1 MNLNNCRA
9 LVTGGGGGLG
19 RYILELLA
27 AEGVDVAVAYNS
39 NLKRAKEAAEIVK
52 TAGRKACCVELSLT
66 DDESIKSGV
75 ESAVNELGGLDI
87 LINNAGVAGGMPFED
102 FTVEELDKQL
112 AVNIRGPFLLS
123 RIAAPRLKE
132 SGKGRIVNV
141 GSVIGL
147 TSAVSDSSIGPVLS
161 KSCVVPL
168 TRYLA
173 AGLAPE
179 VLVNCVAP
187 GLMENTLMS
196 SGASEEYVQQWRDLS
211 VLGQTTSQADVAA
224 QIIQF
229 CKSDTITGQT
239 LVIDG
244 GIHFH

>member
-1 MNLNNCRA
+1 MNLDNCKA

-27 AEGVDVAVAYNS
+27 AEGVNVAVGYNS
-39 NLKRAKEAAEIVK
+39 SLERAEEAAEVVK
-52 TAGRKACCVELSLT
+52 AAGHKVYCVELSLT

-75 ESAVNELGGLDI
+75 EEAVKQLGGLDI
-87 LINNAGVAGGMPFED
+87 LINNAGIGGGMPFED

-123 RIAAPRLKE
+123 RIAAPHLKK

-147 TSAVSDSSIGPVLS
+147 TSAVSEPSIGPVLS
-161 KSCVVPL
+161 KSCVIPL

-173 AGLAPE
+173 AALAPE

-196 SGASEEYVQQWRDLS
+196 SGASEDYVQKWLDMS
-211 VLGQTTSQADVAA
+211 VLGQTASHADVAG

-244 GIHFH
+244 GIHFQ

>member
-1 MNLNNCRA
+1 MNLKNCRA

-27 AEGVDVAVAYNS
+27 AEGVNVAVAYNS
-39 NLKRAKEAAEIVK
+39 SLERAEEAAEGVK
-52 TAGRKACCVELSLT
+52 E
-66 DDESIKSGV
+66 
-75 ESAVNELGGLDI
+75 AVKQLGGLDI
-87 LINNAGVAGGMPFED
+87 LINNAGIGGGMPFED

-123 RIAAPRLKE
+123 RIAAPHLKK

-147 TSAVSDSSIGPVLS
+147 TSAVSEPSIGPVLS
-161 KSCVVPL
+161 KSCVIPL

-173 AGLAPE
+173 TALAPE

-196 SGASEEYVQQWRDLS
+196 DGASEAYVQKWRDMS
-211 VLGQTTSQADVAA
+211 VLQQTTSHADVAA

>member
-1 MNLNNCRA
+1 MNLDNCRA

-27 AEGVDVAVAYNS
+27 DEGVDVAVAYNS
-39 NLKRAKEAAEIVK
+39 SLARAEEAAQTVK
-52 TAGRKACCVELSLT
+52 SAGRNAYCIELDLT
-66 DDESIKSGV
+66 DDESIESGV
-75 ESAVNELGGLDI
+75 EAAVKQLGGLDI
-87 LINNAGVAGGMPFED
+87 LINNAGMAGGVPFEE
-102 FTVEELDKQL
+102 FTVEELDKQF

-123 RIAAPRLKE
+123 RTAAPHLKE
-132 SGKGRIVNV
+132 SGRGRIVNV

-147 TSAVSDSSIGPVLS
+147 TSAVSESSIGPVLS
-161 KSCVVPL
+161 KSCVIPL

-173 AGLAPE
+173 AALAPQ

-196 SGASEEYVQQWRDLS
+196 SGASEDYVQKWRGMSL
-211 VLGQTTSQADVAA
+211 LGQTTSHADVAA
-224 QIIQF
+224 QVVQF

-244 GIHFH
+244 GIHFG

>member
-1 MNLNNCRA
+1 MNLTNCKA

-19 RYILELLA
+19 RYIIKALA
-27 AEGVDVAVAYNS
+27 AEGVDIAIAYNS
-39 NLKRAKEAAEIVK
+39 SRGRAEEAAELV
-52 TAGRKACCVELSLT
+52 TSAGQKALCIQLSLT
-66 DDESIKSGV
+66 DGGSIKSGV
-75 ESAVNELGGLDI
+75 EEAVKQLDGLNI
-87 LINNAGVAGGMPFED
+87 LINNAGIAGGMPFED

-112 AVNIRGPFLLS
+112 ATNIRGPFLLS
-123 RIAAPRLKE
+123 RIAAPYLKE

-161 KSCVVPL
+161 KSCVIPL

-173 AGLAPE
+173 AALAPD

-196 SGASEEYVQQWRDLS
+196 GGASQEYVQKWRDMS
-211 VLGQTTSQADVAA
+211 VLGKTTSLNDVAT
-224 QIIQF
+224 QVVQF
-229 CKSDTITGQT
+229 CKCDTITGQS

>member
-1 MNLNNCRA
+1 MDLNNCRA

-19 RYILELLA
+19 HYILELLA
-27 AEGVDVAVAYNS
+27 AEGVDVAVAYNR
-39 NLKRAKEAAEIVK
+39 NPERAEKAAELVK
-52 TAGRKACCVELSLT
+52 SAGRSAYCVELNLT

-75 ESAVNELGGLDI
+75 KATVDQLGGLDL
-87 LINNAGVAGGMPFED
+87 LINNAGVAGGVPFED
-102 FTVEELDKQL
+102 FTVDELDRQL

-123 RIAAPRLKE
+123 RVAAPHLQETGR
-132 SGKGRIVNV
+132 GRIVNV

-147 TSAVSDSSIGPVLS
+147 TSAVSESSIGPVLS
-161 KSCVVPL
+161 KSCVIPL

-173 AGLAPE
+173 AALAPK

-196 SGASEEYVQQWRDLS
+196 SGASEDYVQHWRDMS
-211 VLGQTTSQADVAA
+211 VLGQTTSHVDVAA

>member
-1 MNLNNCRA
+1 MNLNNCKA

-19 RYILELLA
+19 RYILELLV
-27 AEGVDVAVAYNS
+27 AEGVDVAIAYNS
-39 NLKRAKEAAEIVK
+39 SRKRAEEAAEAIES
-52 TAGRKACCVELSLT
+52 AGRKTCCVKLSLT
-66 DDESIKSGV
+66 EDESIKSGV
-75 ESAVNELGGLDI
+75 EQAVTELGGLDI
-87 LINNAGVAGGMPFED
+87 LVNNAGVAGGMSFED

-123 RIAAPRLKE
+123 RIAAPYLQK

-147 TSAVSDSSIGPVLS
+147 TSAVSESSIGPVLS

-173 AGLAPE
+173 AALAPE

-187 GLMENTLMS
+187 GLMENTMMS
-196 SGASEEYVQQWRDLS
+196 SGASEEYVQKWRDMS
-211 VLGQTTSQADVAA
+211 VLGQTTSHADVAA

>member
-1 MNLNNCRA
+1 MNLTNCKA

-19 RYILELLA
+19 RYIVKALA
-27 AEGVDVAVAYNS
+27 AEGVDIAIAYNS
-39 NLKRAKEAAEIVK
+39 SKERAEEAAALV
-52 TAGRKACCVELSLT
+52 TSAGRKAICVQLSLT
-66 DDESIKSGV
+66 DDNSIKSAVAEAV
-75 ESAVNELGGLDI
+75 EQLGGLDI
-87 LINNAGVAGGMPFED
+87 LINNAGIGGGVPFEE
-102 FTVEELDKQL
+102 FTVDEFDKQL
-112 AVNIRGPFLLS
+112 ATNIRGPFLLS
-123 RIAAPRLKE
+123 RIAAPHLKE
-132 SGKGRIVNV
+132 SGNGRIVNV

-161 KSCVVPL
+161 KSCVIPI

-173 AGLAPE
+173 AALAPE

-196 SGASEEYVQQWRDLS
+196 GGASEEYVQKWRDMS
-211 VLGQTTSQADVAA
+211 VLGQTTSHNDVAT
-224 QIIQF
+224 QIVQF
-229 CKSDTITGQT
+229 CKNDTVTGQS

>member
-1 MNLNNCRA
+1 MNLNNCKA

-39 NLKRAKEAAEIVK
+39 SLERAEEAAEIVK
-52 TAGRKACCVELSLT
+52 TAGRNACCVELSLT

-75 ESAVNELGGLDI
+75 ESAVTQLGGLDI

-123 RIAAPRLKE
+123 RIAAPYLKE
-132 SGKGRIVNV
+132 SSKGRIVNV

-173 AGLAPE
+173 AALAPE
-179 VLVNCVAP
+179 ILVNCVAP

-196 SGASEEYVQQWRDLS
+196 SGASEEYVQQWRDMS
-211 VLGQTTSQADVAA
+211 VLGQTTSHADVAS

-229 CKSDTITGQT
+229 CRSDTITGQT

-244 GIHFH
+244 GIHFN

>member
-39 NLKRAKEAAEIVK
+39 SLERAEEAAEIVK
-52 TAGRKACCVELSLT
+52 TAGRKVCCVELSLT

-75 ESAVNELGGLDI
+75 DSAVNQLGGLDI
-87 LINNAGVAGGMPFED
+87 LVNNAGVAGGMPFED

-123 RIAAPRLKE
+123 RIAAPFLKE
-132 SGKGRIVNV
+132 SGKGRIVNI

-147 TSAVSDSSIGPVLS
+147 TSAVSESSIGPVLS

-173 AGLAPE
+173 AALAPE

-196 SGASEEYVQQWRDLS
+196 GGASEEYVQKWRDMS
-211 VLGQTTSQADVAA
+211 VLG
-224 QIIQF
+224 QF

>member
-39 NLKRAKEAAEIVK
+39 SPERAEEAAEIVK

-75 ESAVNELGGLDI
+75 ENAVNELGGLDI
-87 LINNAGVAGGMPFED
+87 LINNAGVAGGMSFED

-123 RIAAPRLKE
+123 RIAAPYLKE
-132 SGKGRIVNV
+132 SSKGRIVNV

-161 KSCVVPL
+161 KSCVIPL

-173 AGLAPE
+173 AALAPE

-196 SGASEEYVQQWRDLS
+196 SGASEEYVQKWRDMS

-229 CKSDTITGQT
+229 CKSDAITGQT
-239 LVIDG
+239 MVIDG

>member
-1 MNLNNCRA
+1 MNLNNCKA

-39 NLKRAKEAAEIVK
+39 SLERAEEAAEIVK
-52 TAGRKACCVELSLT
+52 TAGRNAYCVELSLT

-75 ESAVNELGGLDI
+75 ESAVTQLGGLDI

-123 RIAAPRLKE
+123 RIAAPYLKE
-132 SGKGRIVNV
+132 SSKGRIVNV

-173 AGLAPE
+173 AALAPE
-179 VLVNCVAP
+179 ILVNCVAP

-196 SGASEEYVQQWRDLS
+196 SGASEEYVQQWRDMS
-211 VLGQTTSQADVAA
+211 VLGQTTSHADVAS

-229 CKSDTITGQT
+229 CRSDTITGQT

-244 GIHFH
+244 GIHFN

>member
-19 RYILELLA
+19 RYILESLA

-39 NLKRAKEAAEIVK
+39 SLERAEEAAELVK
-52 TAGRKACCVELSLT
+52 STGRNAYCVEINLT

-75 ESAVNELGGLDI
+75 EAAVKQLGGLDI
-87 LINNAGVAGGMPFED
+87 LVNNAGVAGGMPFEE
-102 FTVEELDKQL
+102 FTVDELDKQI

-123 RIAAPRLKE
+123 RTVAPHLKE
-132 SGKGRIVNV
+132 SGMGRIVNV

-147 TSAVSDSSIGPVLS
+147 TSAVSASSIGPVLS
-161 KSCVVPL
+161 KSCVIPL

-173 AGLAPE
+173 AALAPE

-187 GLMENTLMS
+187 GFMENTLMS
-196 SGASEEYVQQWRDLS
+196 SGASEEYAQQWRDLS
-211 VLGQTTSQADVAA
+211 VLGQTTSHADVAA

>member
-27 AEGVDVAVAYNS
+27 AEGVNVAVAFNRS
-39 NLKRAKEAAEIVK
+39 LERAKEAAEIVK
-52 TAGRKACCVELSLT
+52 SAGNKAYCVELSLT

-75 ESAVNELGGLDI
+75 EKAVKQLGGLDI
-87 LINNAGVAGGMPFED
+87 LINNAGIGGGMPFED

-112 AVNIRGPFLLS
+112 AVNIRGPFHLS
-123 RIAAPRLKE
+123 RIAAPHLKK

-147 TSAVSDSSIGPVLS
+147 TSAVSEPSIGPVLS
-161 KSCVVPL
+161 KSCVIPL

-173 AGLAPE
+173 AALAPE

-196 SGASEEYVQQWRDLS
+196 GGASEAYVQKWRDMS
-211 VLGQTTSQADVAA
+211 VLRQTTSHADVAG

>member
-19 RYILELLA
+19 RYILESLA

-39 NLKRAKEAAEIVK
+39 SLERAEEAAELVK
-52 TAGRKACCVELSLT
+52 STGRNAYCVEINLT

-75 ESAVNELGGLDI
+75 EAAVKQLGGLDI
-87 LINNAGVAGGMPFED
+87 LVNNAGVAGGMSFEE
-102 FTVEELDKQL
+102 FTVDELDKQI
-112 AVNIRGPFLLS
+112 AVNLRGPFLLS
-123 RIAAPRLKE
+123 RTATPHLKA
-132 SGKGRIVNV
+132 SGMGRIVNV

-147 TSAVSDSSIGPVLS
+147 TSAVSASSIGPVLS
-161 KSCVVPL
+161 KSCVIPL

-173 AGLAPE
+173 AALAPE

-196 SGASEEYVQQWRDLS
+196 SGASEEYVQQWRDMS
-211 VLGQTTSQADVAA
+211 VLGQTTSHADVAA

>member
-1 MNLNNCRA
+1 MNLTNCRA

-19 RYILELLA
+19 RYILESLA
-27 AEGVDVAVAYNS
+27 AEGVDVAIAYNS
-39 NLKRAKEAAEIVK
+39 SPERAEEAAELV
-52 TAGRKACCVELSLT
+52 TSAGRKAYCVQLSLT

-75 ESAVNELGGLDI
+75 ETTVKQLGGLDI
-87 LINNAGVAGGMPFED
+87 LVNNAGVAGGMPFED

-112 AVNIRGPFLLS
+112 AINIRGPFLLS
-123 RIAAPRLKE
+123 RTAAPHLKAL
-132 SGKGRIVNV
+132 GKGRIVNV

-147 TSAVSDSSIGPVLS
+147 TSAVSESSIGPVLS
-161 KSCVVPL
+161 KSCVIPL

-173 AGLAPE
+173 SALAPE

-196 SGASEEYVQQWRDLS
+196 SGASEEYVQQWRDMS
-211 VLGQTTSQADVAA
+211 VLGQTTSHTDVAG
-224 QIIQF
+224 QIVQF
-229 CKSDTITGQT
+229 CKSDTITGQS